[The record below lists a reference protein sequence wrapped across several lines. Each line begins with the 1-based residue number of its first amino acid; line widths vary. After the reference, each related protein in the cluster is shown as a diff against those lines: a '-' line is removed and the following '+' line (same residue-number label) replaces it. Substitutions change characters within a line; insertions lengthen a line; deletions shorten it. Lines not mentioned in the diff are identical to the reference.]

1 MKLLSQYLTNITTDS
16 ILGLD
21 IGEVEESLELP
32 VTWIISSYLLSIWEK
47 RKAKKSVNV
56 GETRAELEARC
67 NLLRE
72 TRFKYEAQTISN
84 MLENF

>member
-56 GETRAELEARC
+56 FETRAILEARC

-84 MLENF
+84 MLENL